1 MVVRL
6 DEQEIE
12 RLQQVIALVGSI
24 SVGCSVVI
32 LVSHLCFKQLRSRSA
47 NLVFHL
53 TLSVLGADITAL
65 SFLAGGSCA
74 AYGLLTSF
82 FIIVIALWSAA
93 IARTISIVVHRGAL
107 HRSLTRL
114 NSIAEE
120 HRFRCKDLGA
130 LRMAAFHIAVWGIG
144 VICATAIVIISAEEP
159 ISSWCWFQ
167 SASTAD
173 AGASTGQLLFFYTP
187 LALAF
192 CYNLVVLLAA
202 HAKHIW
208 HLMSCLSCG
217 CICCNDKM
225 GQDHELALQSEH
237 QAGVEAEGLSEE
249 LQRLVASL
257 RAYVFYVE
265 FVVLFLCLAEA
276 ANFAVVAGIS
286 DDESSGSGKGS
297 SSQTSKFWVYLLISL
312 LLRFQGVFNL
322 GVYAMRQEVRL
333 AWNGALIDGVLG
345 LNRCSFSRGAVATG
359 DYYERN
365 GEDYH
370 YDTPASTGTGDTRD
384 DIPFWLQTPQTVHS
398 STTNTPFSL
407 R

>member
-1 MVVRL
+1 MVVKL
-6 DEQEIE
+6 DEHEIG
-12 RLQQVIALVGSI
+12 RLQEVIALMGSI

-65 SFLAGGSCA
+65 SFLGGGSCSV
-74 AYGLLTSF
+74 YGLLTSF

-120 HRFRCKDLGA
+120 HRFRCKDIGS

-167 SASTAD
+167 SASATD

-187 LALAF
+187 LSLAL
-192 CYNLVVLLAA
+192 CYNVAVLFAA
-202 HAKHIW
+202 HAKHI
-208 HLMSCLSCG
+208 MSCLYCG
-217 CICCNDKM
+217 YFCCHNKK

-257 RAYVFYVE
+257 RAYVFYVV

-286 DDESSGSGKGS
+286 DDESSGSGTS
-297 SSQTSKFWVYLLISL
+297 SSSQQTSKFWVYLLISL
-312 LLRFQGVFNL
+312 LLRLQGVFNL
-322 GVYAMRQEVRL
+322 GVYAMRQEVRR
-333 AWNGALIDGVLG
+333 AWNGALMDAILG
-345 LNRCSFSRGAVATG
+345 LNRCALSRGAVATG
-359 DYYERN
+359 DYY
-365 GEDYH
+365 
-370 YDTPASTGTGDTRD
+370 DTPPSTGTRDTQD
-384 DIPFWLQTPQTVHS
+384 DDVPFWLQTPQTVHS
-398 STTNTPFSL
+398 STTNTPFTL